1 MIEYAH
7 KLSDKARLDLMEKHG
22 WRVFVTGAMDWQCN
36 GPFGHIRGGS
46 PREVMDKA
54 MEAQK
59 RFDLEAQS

>member
-7 KLSDKARLDLMEKHG
+7 KLTDKQRLDLMEKNN

-36 GPFGHIRGGS
+36 GAFGHIRGAN

-54 MEAQK
+54 WAAQE
-59 RFDLEAQS
+59 RFNIEAQS